1 MSDMHPAFSDFA
13 RGVTT
18 ETAFDVLV
26 IAKQLKA
33 EGKRVVELEIGDSP
47 FPGAANS
54 APSDHSAPAP
64 CPPRLAKSYGF
75 VDYPGIPG

>member
-33 EGKRVVELEIGDSP
+33 EGKKVVELERTTQQNLSLEYRYQ
-47 FPGAANS
+47 AKLQ
-54 APSDHSAPAP
+54 
-64 CPPRLAKSYGF
+64 LAKF
-75 VDYPGIPG
+75 PE